1 MIPIQ
6 PWMIKAG
13 AGTVFLSL
21 IFYSGCVVQRKHDA
35 AKIQRLNANYDRCV
49 GIVDTFQDN
58 VDTLEKSIDDQNKA
72 IDDLGEESSRKA
84 AEMKVWYA
92 AAIKNYDKANN
103 KIIKDARDEAARLRE
118 RLSKLSVAEACHQ
131 AWVELTK

>member
-1 MIPIQ
+1 MISQLTALKYGIVVGV
-6 PWMIKAG
+6 MAS
-13 AGTVFLSL
+13 VFMW
-21 IFYSGCVVQRKHDA
+21 GCQVGKNKSA

-72 IDDLGEESSRKA
+72 IDDLGKESSRKA

-92 AAIKNYDKANN
+92 AAIKSYDKANN
-103 KIIKDARDEAARLRE
+103 KIIKDARDEAAKLRE
-118 RLSKLSVAEACHQ
+118 KLAKLSVADACHQ